1 MGFNLQFRY
10 GLFITFT
17 VNTIGNQY
25 FVPYS
30 LTQGLLLHLV
40 GVFEFTQMEV
50 VPDGLGLNRAICIN
64 TVDNSHY
71 VH

>member
-1 MGFNLQFRY
+1 M
-10 GLFITFT
+10 
-17 VNTIGNQY
+17 NTIGNQY
-25 FVPYS
+25 FVPYSKVS

-64 TVDNSHY
+64 TVDDSHY